1 VTTDRFQAAT
11 KARVLDGR
19 TLLRQVSLYGVF
31 TIVRRGL
38 NVAFTPVYTHYMS
51 PGDYGILEIL
61 NLGAWF
67 ASIIGMCKVDA
78 AFYRYYVAE
87 KSDEGRG
94 RVLGASL
101 LVTFALSTVIVAAG
115 IGCLPWLA
123 RSASGGG
130 KIPALDFYLIA
141 AATWLDLATMVPLAY
156 CRVTDRVWFVGVT
169 SVTQALVSC
178 SLSLLGLIGWG
189 YGYRALLIGQ
199 LGGSLA
205 AALACAWSLR
215 HATVRWSLAPAG
227 ALLRYGLP
235 MVPGA
240 FFMYVIGSADRF
252 SLARYASF
260 ADVGVYAVAA
270 KFALGVNLIIMGPFS
285 EMWSANQ
292 YRLHASGDA
301 PLYQRT
307 VVLYLAILFLF
318 TLAVAYFA
326 YDFVLFA
333 FGPAYHSAVQL
344 VPLLVLGVGVWGL
357 VPTLDLGS
365 LVVPGKTWIRSA
377 ATGAAAAVNVTM
389 NLVLVPR
396 IGAVGAALANVTGF
410 VFLGLVTG
418 VLSYPLVK
426 MRPPLRRILLMTT
439 VFVAAIFVSF
449 TDGYLSYPA
458 YLATRILVF
467 LAVGAV
473 LFQLSWR
480 FHPATGSVDPTARG
494 EQDGVEPIPD
504 TRVAWRTAR

>member
-1 VTTDRFQAAT
+1 MSRPTIERAPM
-11 KARVLDGR
+11 LDGR
-19 TLLRQVSLYGVF
+19 TLLRQVSIYGVF

-38 NVAFTPVYTHYMS
+38 NVAFTPIYTHYMS

-67 ASIIGMCKVDA
+67 ASIIGMCKIDA

-87 KSDEGRG
+87 KTNEGRG

-101 LVTFALSTVIVAAG
+101 LVTFGLSTIIVAAG
-115 IGCLPWLA
+115 IGSLPWLA
-123 RSASGGG
+123 RSASGNTP
-130 KIPALDFYLIA
+130 IPPLDFYLIA

-178 SLSLLGLIGWG
+178 GLSLFGLIGLG

-205 AALACAWSLR
+205 AMIACAWALR
-215 HATVRWSLAPAG
+215 RATIRWSLAPAG
-227 ALLRYGLP
+227 VLLRYGLP

-260 ADVGVYAVAA
+260 GDVGVYAVAA
-270 KFALGVNLIIMGPFS
+270 KFALGVNLIVMGPFT

-292 YRLHASGDA
+292 YRLHASGDV

-307 VVLYLAILFLF
+307 AVLYLATLFLF
-318 TLAVAYFA
+318 TLGVAYFA

-333 FGPAYHSAVQL
+333 FGPAYHAAVRL

-377 ATGAAAAVNVTM
+377 ATGAAAAVNVTI
-389 NLVLVPR
+389 NLLLVPR
-396 IGAVGAALANVTGF
+396 IGATGAAIANVAGF

-418 VLSYPLVK
+418 VLSYPLVT
-426 MRPPLRRILLMTT
+426 MRPPLRRILLMTAI
-439 VFVAAIFVSF
+439 FVAAIFVAF
-449 TDGYLSYPA
+449 ADGSLSYPW
-458 YLATRILVF
+458 YLAARVAAFCVVAMMLYE
-467 LAVGAV
+467 LA
-473 LFQLSWR
+473 WR
-480 FHPATGSVDPTARG
+480 FHPEGAEEAEEAQVRAG
-494 EQDGVEPIPD
+494 E
-504 TRVAWRTAR
+504 TSVAWRTVR